1 MHKALK
7 TIEFFNECSDVFTE
21 EEKQQ
26 IMEDWIIEYEEYLLE
41 RLESVKASQAIRK

>member
-21 EEKQQ
+21 EENQQ
-26 IMEDWIIEYEEYLLE
+26 IMEDLIIEYEEYLLQ
-41 RLESVKASQAIRK
+41 RLESVKASQAIKK